1 MPQTIRIHEIGNY
14 MLRQYLLET
23 PQGWI
28 ALDSGYAGGY
38 SSYIRALA
46 KRTAIDSIHSVFL
59 THSHND
65 HAGFLG
71 ELLAN
76 SGAVLVAHEAS
87 VPRLFS
93 GTDAMPEG
101 TGFTSRAGVLLSALM
116 KHSSFPP
123 LTPDERAILLKSEE
137 QQPFLD
143 AGLPI
148 RIVFLPGHT
157 ADSVG
162 LYLEETRELLCG
174 DAAGNAIIAPARQA
188 ILIEDVPAFARSWD
202 KIIALNPSRIYP
214 SHGNPFGVKDLVK
227 FRNRLDDLALFFPK
241 ERSKS

>member
-1 MPQTIRIHEIGNY
+1 
-14 MLRQYLLET
+14 
-23 PQGWI
+23 
-28 ALDSGYAGGY
+28 
-38 SSYIRALA
+38 
-46 KRTAIDSIHSVFL
+46 
-59 THSHND
+59 
-65 HAGFLG
+65 
-71 ELLAN
+71 
-76 SGAVLVAHEAS
+76 
-87 VPRLFS
+87 
-93 GTDAMPEG
+93 MPEG

-174 DAAGNAIIAPARQA
+174 DAAGDLDRGCPRLCALLGQDHRAQPKPHLSEPR
-188 ILIEDVPAFARSWD
+188 EPVRREGFGEVPQP
-202 KIIALNPSRIYP
+202 I
-214 SHGNPFGVKDLVK
+214 G
-227 FRNRLDDLALFFPK
+227 
-241 ERSKS
+241 